1 MTNRLP
7 RMRTI
12 PKAYEE
18 VKAADPQTSFTIRA
32 LRRLIKCGDIQT
44 VRVGNKNLINLDLLF
59 DYLSCYNNGA
69 INVDLV
75 SAWFQGGIEL
85 WQPLK
90 WERIKRG

>member
-18 VKAADPQTSFTIRA
+18 VKAADPETSFTIRA
-32 LRRLIKCGDIQT
+32 LRRLVKCGNIQS
-44 VRVGNKNLINLDLLF
+44 VRVGNKILINLDLLF
-59 DYLSCYNNGA
+59 DYLSCYNNSA
-69 INVDLV
+69 INADLV

-85 WQPLK
+85 WQLSK
-90 WERIKRG
+90 WEKIKRV

>member
-1 MTNRLP
+1 MTNTLP

-75 SAWFQGGIEL
+75 SA
-85 WQPLK
+85 
-90 WERIKRG
+90 

>member
-1 MTNRLP
+1 MTNTLP

-59 DYLSCYNNGA
+59 DTLSGYNNSA
-69 INVDLV
+69 I
-75 SAWFQGGIEL
+75 
-85 WQPLK
+85 
-90 WERIKRG
+90 RIS